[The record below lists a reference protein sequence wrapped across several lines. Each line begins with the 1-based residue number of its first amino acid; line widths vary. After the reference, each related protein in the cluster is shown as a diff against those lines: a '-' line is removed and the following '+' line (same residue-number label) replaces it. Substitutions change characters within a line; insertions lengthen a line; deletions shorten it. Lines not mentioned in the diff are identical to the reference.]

1 MFMMNPEGQVTLW
14 NRGAERMWGWDTG
27 AKSLASL
34 LRVFI
39 PSEESRVTQPDR
51 RPATDCRTTA
61 AVRKKAG
68 EAARTDH
75 GFGPTWSTLACRT
88 TKGELIGF
96 SAVTRDLTDRKRA
109 EDDLQRLN
117 AEMQKHIAE
126 QTEELIRTI
135 AQRERLHEEL
145 LQAQKMESIGTL
157 AGGIAHDFNNL
168 LNVIL
173 GYASLLEQSPTNPTQ
188 VTAGVDVIKETV
200 TAGQLFGPTAARG
213 GAQKRD
219 TV

>member
-1 MFMMNPEGQVTLW
+1 MVY
-14 NRGAERMWGWDTG
+14 
-27 AKSLASL
+27 
-34 LRVFI
+34 
-39 PSEESRVTQPDR
+39 
-51 RPATDCRTTA
+51 TT
-61 AVRKKAG
+61 VQ
-68 EAARTDH
+68 DD
-75 GFGPTWSTLACRT
+75 
-88 TKGELIGF
+88 KGDLIGF

-173 GYASLLEQSPTNPTQ
+173 GYASLLEQSAANPTQ

-200 TAGQLFGPTAARG
+200 NAGQLFGPAASRG